1 MQIEKRN
8 KTDRRIQ
15 RTRQALR
22 TALHELIREKEYDA
36 ISTEEITERANV
48 GRATFYLHYKD
59 KEDLLLEEFNEMAN
73 ERVQVLSQIPFSA
86 WFPLEDA
93 ENARTDPPRPLLMVF
108 QHIHEN
114 SRIYYIL
121 LKSARSSRIV
131 ERIRK
136 ISTGAITNFMEA
148 KLKTEPLPISL
159 NMPIDFFAAYF
170 SGALLSTVDWWL
182 EEGMHHS
189 PEEVTKMF
197 RRLFFR
203 GARDSIGF
211 APNADQ

>member
-1 MQIEKRN
+1 MQSEKRT

-22 TALHELIREKEYDA
+22 AALHELIMEKDYDT

-86 WFPLEDA
+86 WFPQEDP
-93 ENARTDPPRPLLMVF
+93 ENARTNPPRPFLMVF
-108 QHIHEN
+108 QHIYEN

-121 LKSARSSRIV
+121 LKSAKSSRIV

-197 RRLFFR
+197 RSLFFR
-203 GARDSIGF
+203 GAQDSIGS
-211 APNADQ
+211 APPTDQ

>member
-1 MQIEKRN
+1 MQIEKKN

-22 TALHELIREKEYDA
+22 AALHELIKEKDYDA

-86 WFPLEDA
+86 WFPLEDP
-93 ENARTDPPRPLLMVF
+93 ENVKTNPPRPLLMVF
-108 QHIHEN
+108 QHIHDN
-114 SRIYYIL
+114 SQLYYIL
-121 LKSARSSRIV
+121 LKSAKSSRIV

-136 ISTGAITNFMEA
+136 ISTGAITSFMEA
-148 KLKTEPLPISL
+148 KLKTDPLPIFI

-197 RRLFFR
+197 RSLFFR
-203 GARDSIGF
+203 GARDSIEL
-211 APNADQ
+211 PINRNP